1 MLSIFL
7 DNSLKLAFIHH
18 KYKKIR
24 LYIKITR
31 EIISSPINSYPRL
44 TSYIQFVVY
53 LSSVQLKLSK
63 KDELVGSDA
72 SMVDFYLLHQV
83 YVFLDYEDRVSI
95 RIVDFL
101 AYVEAHIGNFAIIEQ
116 VKVGQ
121 SYLLDEIERL

>member
-1 MLSIFL
+1 
-7 DNSLKLAFIHH
+7 
-18 KYKKIR
+18 
-24 LYIKITR
+24 
-31 EIISSPINSYPRL
+31 
-44 TSYIQFVVY
+44 
-53 LSSVQLKLSK
+53 
-63 KDELVGSDA
+63 
-72 SMVDFYLLHQV
+72 MVDFYLLHQV